1 MGNGNSRSV
10 TNNSVTNCDEEGNC
24 ERVATSCVDG
34 DCTETRTPIEA
45 DETDVGDDGDNE
57 TDDGVDETDDGGE
70 DDIMDIDEVYAIE
83 DSEEVDEEKTFP
95 VWTIIIFVVVIL
107 GGGSLVLYLI
117 YKYKSKIPNIPKTQK
132 ISSNVNIPNLNK
144 V

>member
-24 ERVATSCVDG
+24 ERVTTSCVDG
-34 DCTETRTPIEA
+34 DCNETRTPIEA
-45 DETDVGDDGDNE
+45 DETVEEDNGVDE
-57 TDDGVDETDDGGE
+57 TDNGVDETDDGGE
-70 DDIMDIDEVYAIE
+70 DETIDIDEVYAIE

-95 VWTIIIFVVVIL
+95 VWVIIIIVLVVIL
-107 GGGSLVLYLI
+107 GGGLLVLYGL
-117 YKYKSKIPNIPKTQK
+117 KNKSKTPRIPKTQK
-132 ISSNVNIPNLNK
+132 ISSNNIPNLNK

>member
-10 TNNSVTNCDEEGNC
+10 TNNSVTNCDEDGNC

-45 DETDVGDDGDNE
+45 DETLDEGDEGDE
-57 TDDGVDETDDGGE
+57 GDEVDETVEGGE
-70 DDIMDIDEVYAIE
+70 DEILDTDEVYAIE
-83 DSEEVDEEKTFP
+83 DSEEVEKTFP
-95 VWTIIIFVVVIL
+95 MGLIIFLIVLVVLFFV
-107 GGGSLVLYLI
+107 GVLYVV
-117 YKYKSKIPNIPKTQK
+117 YKNKSKIPK
-132 ISSNVNIPNLNK
+132 ITRNLPLKNPNLNK